1 VATDFD
7 LYAPFDDGPGADVT
21 EDTWR
26 AMMRRG
32 NIAGVARN
40 VLNELRVTANGSG
53 MQVFVDT
60 GESVIESYWGQSS
73 GSKTLGITSNAS
85 GSTRYDMVVARADWV
100 LNKLVFDVNIGTA
113 SGPPFPTRDNTKWE
127 VPLAVVAVTNGAVTI
142 LATQVYDC
150 RQWGGPPVITVPDDY
165 SWYGDKISSATRLSI
180 NGDAPAVNTNLYVVR
195 LQSLGEQMCSKIRM
209 CPSVL
214 PVGGT
219 TQVRIFYG
227 ARLDMLTSFIDP
239 TTSTFLYGGSAGA
252 VHESAFTPRLFRA
265 GENIAIAVRGAST
278 TTAATLINCAATST
292 VSLSAFLN
300 PDPVNGPMVT
310 TFKTNTMPTNL
321 NLLDGTWSN
330 RDRVWWAA
338 LA

>member
-1 VATDFD
+1 MATDFD
-7 LYAPFDDGPGADVT
+7 DYAPFDDGPGADVT

-40 VLNELRVTANGSG
+40 VMNELRVTANSSG

-60 GESVIESYWGQSS
+60 GEVVIESYWGQNNIA
-73 GSKTLGITSNAS
+73 KTLGITSNAT

-100 LNKLVFDVNIGTA
+100 LNKVVFDVLVGTTV
-113 SGPPFPTRDNTKWE
+113 PPAPTRDNTKWE
-127 VPLAVVAVTNGAVTI
+127 VPLGIIVVTNGAVTI
-142 LATQVYDC
+142 TAAQALDA
-150 RQWGGPPVITVPDDY
+150 RQWGGPPVMTVPDDY
-165 SWYGDKISSATRLSI
+165 SWWNDKISSATRMSI

-195 LQSLGEQMCSKIRM
+195 LQSLGEQMVSKIRM

-227 ARLDMLTSFIDP
+227 PRLDMLTNFIDP
-239 TTSTFLYGGSAGA
+239 TVSTFLYGGSAGA

-265 GENIAIAVRGAST
+265 GENVAIAVRGAST
-278 TTAATLINCAATST
+278 STAATLINCAATST
-292 VSLSAFLN
+292 VALTSFLN
-300 PDPVNGPMVT
+300 PDPTNGPMVT
-310 TFKTNTMPTNL
+310 AFKTATMPTTL
-321 NLLDGTWSN
+321 NLLDGSWSN